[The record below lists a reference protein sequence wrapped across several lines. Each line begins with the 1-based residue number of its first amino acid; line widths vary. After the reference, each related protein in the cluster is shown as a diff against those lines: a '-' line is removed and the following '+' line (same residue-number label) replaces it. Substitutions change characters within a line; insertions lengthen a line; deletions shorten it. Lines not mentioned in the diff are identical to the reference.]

1 VFRKL
6 RADQGRTRCAL
17 AERDVIKS
25 EMSDSAA
32 ANAAVPVNE
41 VVDGVNGFGVAVAR
55 EWVKPRA
62 L

>member
-1 VFRKL
+1 
-6 RADQGRTRCAL
+6 
-17 AERDVIKS
+17 
-25 EMSDSAA
+25 MSDSAA